1 MGCLVVTEPDPLAFA
16 AFAASHG
23 GTSGAFC
30 RRRPEKKGGLVRP
43 SRGAPA
49 GAAALPPRI
58 PRAEPPGEGLHP
70 RQDGLG

>member
-1 MGCLVVTEPDPLAFA
+1 MVTEPDPLAFA
-16 AFAASHG
+16 AFTASHG

-30 RRRPEKKGGLVRP
+30 RRRREKKSCLVRA
-43 SRGAPA
+43 SSGAPA

-58 PRAEPPGEGLHP
+58 PAAEPAGEGLHP